1 MAVPKRRKSKSRTNI
16 RWAGEMKLTIPN
28 VIKCPKCGEPTESH
42 RMCTHCGQYHG
53 RVVKEVVEE
62 T

>member
-16 RWAGEMKLTIPN
+16 RWSAAAKLPVVN
-28 VIKCPKCGEPTESH
+28 VSPCPKCGELKLPH
-42 RMCTHCGQYHG
+42 QMCPHCGQYND
-53 RVVKEVVEE
+53 RVIREVVE

>member
-16 RWAGEMKLTIPN
+16 RWAHAAQIPVVN
-28 VIKCPKCGEPTESH
+28 PIPCPKCGELTLPHQACS
-42 RMCTHCGQYHG
+42 HCGQYRG
-53 RVVKEVVEE
+53 RVVREVEE

>member
-16 RWAGEMKLTIPN
+16 RWSAHAKLPVVN
-28 VIKCPKCGEPTESH
+28 VSPCPKCGGLTPPH
-42 RMCTHCGQYHG
+42 QMCPHCGQYKG
-53 RVVKEVVEE
+53 RVIREVVE